1 MILNH
6 SSFLF
11 RGLFLEK
18 DLTLLPVLLK
28 KNMKQ
33 LPNFLTTLRL
43 AIIPLLIASF
53 YINGIFSNIIS
64 AALFGIAAIT
74 DYFDGY
80 FARSMKAQ
88 SNFGKCLDPI
98 ADKLLVIVAIVMLIR
113 FNPQNPWIL
122 FPGLIII
129 CREVLVSGLRE
140 FLAEI
145 HISIP
150 VSKLAKYKTAVQM
163 FGIGGLLLGE
173 NGSSYMLYNWLGGF
187 IEVDIKFLLVSVIVT
202 IAKIL
207 FCLASFLTV
216 ITGYAYFR
224 VGFKNM

>member
-1 MILNH
+1 
-6 SSFLF
+6 
-11 RGLFLEK
+11 
-18 DLTLLPVLLK
+18 
-28 KNMKQ
+28 MKQ
-33 LPNFLTTLRL
+33 LPNFLTSLRL
-43 AIIPLLIASF
+43 VIIPLLILAF
-53 YINGIFSNIIS
+53 YIPGMISNVICAS
-64 AALFGIAAIT
+64 LFGIAAIT

-113 FNPQNPWIL
+113 FNPENPWIL
-122 FPGLIII
+122 FPGIIII

-145 HISIP
+145 HISVP

-163 FGIGGLLLGE
+163 FAIGGLLLGE
-173 NGSSYMLYNWLGGF
+173 NGSSYALYYWMGGLL
-187 IEVDIKFLLVSVIVT
+187 EVDVKFLIISIIVT

-207 FCLASFLTV
+207 FSLAAALTV
-216 ITGYAYFR
+216 ITGFAYFR